1 MPTTRRTARLT
12 HYVRHKMLAYH
23 GTTQSRARKIF
34 EHGLLPLPPSRRV
47 WFAESRAYAAGRAKA
62 QARRA
67 KDVPTVLGCELDL
80 EEVRRQLGGK
90 GVVYKKG
97 IIAVDGPV
105 PIEMM
110 HSLSLADF
118 ATVPAEIAAWAN
130 SLLDLLPE
138 AAVQPKHP
146 GVVRLSRWV
155 NARLAAGGTLVSS
168 ELVDRAGRW
177 LPEFFKGAT
186 LGARRLRRHR
196 RVGLT
201 EYQVDQPQPG
211 PDPREVEAL
220 EDLDDLRPEQRIRG
234 LTLLGEMGAA
244 DLFDWCVMFVDDEDA
259 VVRVAA
265 LRTMQRCD
273 NVMPEAIEPLA
284 DSQDRSVRAA
294 AIAVLARHSG
304 DGSPG
309 WIKRGLAD
317 PEGCV
322 RVEAVR
328 FLSRLDPRRHRRII
342 ELASHDPNPDIAA
355 RARKCLSGGKH

>member
-1 MPTTRRTARLT
+1 
-12 HYVRHKMLAYH
+12 MLAYH

-34 EHGLLPLPPSRRV
+34 EQGLLPLPPSRRV
-47 WFAESRAYAAGRAKA
+47 WFAESRAYAAGRAKS

-80 EEVRRQLGGK
+80 DEVRRQLGGR
-90 GVVYKKG
+90 GVVHKKG
-97 IIAVDGPV
+97 IIAIDGSV

-118 ATVPAEIAAWAN
+118 ATVPAEIAAWVN
-130 SLLDLLPE
+130 SLLDLPPE
-138 AAVQPKHP
+138 AAVEGKHP
-146 GVVRLSRWV
+146 GAVRLSRWI
-155 NARLAAGGTLVSS
+155 NARLASGGRLVSS

-201 EYQVDQPQPG
+201 EYQVDEPQAG
-211 PDPREVEAL
+211 PDPREPEAL
-220 EDLDDLRPEQRIRG
+220 EHLDDLRPEQRIRG
-234 LTLLGEMGAA
+234 LTLLGQMGAA
-244 DLFDWCVMFVDDEDA
+244 DLFDWCVMFLEDED
-259 VVRVAA
+259 VSVCVAA

-273 NVMPEAIEPLA
+273 NVMPEEIEPLA

-294 AIAVLARHSG
+294 AIAVLTKHSG
-304 DGSPG
+304 GDSAG

-317 PEGCV
+317 PEVCV

-328 FLSRLDPRRHRRII
+328 FLSQLDPRRHRKII
-342 ELASHDPNPDIAA
+342 ERASHDPNPDIAA